1 MVSNFILNIPLAKL
15 EKPIRSFRRIVNLKK
30 YYAKTIKYIVLDID
44 DVHSQLDANKIIE
57 YFKPYKVILG
67 QSKSYNA
74 IDNFRMKGIL
84 FIEELPI
91 EHTKSLIAHIHSELH
106 HLCTM
111 DESVARL
118 VSLNAPINKNA
129 IFINNEEGELFKYTK
144 PASYEAINEM
154 KKEYVGDNVTINIKD
169 IENITADTID
179 NLCLNVFQSLN
190 FTAIRN
196 NPNDSISFKHPSEKS
211 SPGGYFWFSNAPY
224 TMHHSDSTKTINIFD
239 AVRKLPAGK
248 ELMKKE
254 INYDDEIL
262 NFNTDTSV
270 INVNEKY
277 LEVNDELANTVEHF
291 VNEKDGLLSIR
302 SPMGTGKSTL
312 IGHIINE
319 CHDQDMKILIITNRV
334 SVAHDFGRKYDMKVY
349 NKDMYNIDDSLIC
362 QFDSLWKYD
371 IRKFDIVIM
380 DEFISLMLHSRS
392 NLNNSSINIA
402 KFFACFNKKLVIADA
417 FLTGYE
423 NFLLNNKKHNI
434 HLISNNYRDPTT
446 LYNYENFNYFVQTIL
461 YHVKSH
467 KVTISATSLSFI
479 NSMQMLLNN
488 KGIKVVTLTA
498 DTPETTKN
506 LVYELFEQEEHDK
519 WDVLIF
525 SPTLTV
531 GVSNLNKVNYHFH
544 YDSSMSTDVISS
556 IQMIKRTRKTKE
568 IHMFIK
574 DKINYI
580 KTSYNNIRDEYM
592 TNIGK
597 NIEQNYLFDVD
608 DYGEPKLSS
617 IGRKA
622 IKIDTFKNIM
632 EFDHKKATLW
642 LLQYH
647 FLNEPRVIDK
657 RFEGNVLSKYA
668 SITKENKDTLL
679 NEQIEQFLDLN
690 EIEKTSLL
698 LDSPADK
705 IMKALAE
712 IDEEIKDVDN
722 ITKSKI
728 LQCTLKDRLF
738 ITKAKYYKVAFNYTK
753 KIWDETDVKHLVSK
767 SVIQGKNNDLHFYNI
782 LLEYG
787 QNEIFYEYT
796 KSTINKNKQLKYIL
810 DKCGYSSDK
819 MNGSDIVSIGYR
831 GYRVNPAIRELY
843 GFIR

>member
-1 MVSNFILNIPLAKL
+1 
-15 EKPIRSFRRIVNLKK
+15 
-30 YYAKTIKYIVLDID
+30 
-44 DVHSQLDANKIIE
+44 
-57 YFKPYKVILG
+57 
-67 QSKSYNA
+67 
-74 IDNFRMKGIL
+74 
-84 FIEELPI
+84 
-91 EHTKSLIAHIHSELH
+91 
-106 HLCTM
+106 
-111 DESVARL
+111 
-118 VSLNAPINKNA
+118 
-129 IFINNEEGELFKYTK
+129 
-144 PASYEAINEM
+144 
-154 KKEYVGDNVTINIKD
+154 
-169 IENITADTID
+169 
-179 NLCLNVFQSLN
+179 
-190 FTAIRN
+190 
-196 NPNDSISFKHPSEKS
+196 
-211 SPGGYFWFSNAPY
+211 
-224 TMHHSDSTKTINIFD
+224 
-239 AVRKLPAGK
+239 
-248 ELMKKE
+248 
-254 INYDDEIL
+254 
-262 NFNTDTSV
+262 
-270 INVNEKY
+270 
-277 LEVNDELANTVEHF
+277 
-291 VNEKDGLLSIR
+291 
-302 SPMGTGKSTL
+302 
-312 IGHIINE
+312 
-319 CHDQDMKILIITNRV
+319 
-334 SVAHDFGRKYDMKVY
+334 
-349 NKDMYNIDDSLIC
+349 
-362 QFDSLWKYD
+362 
-371 IRKFDIVIM
+371 
-380 DEFISLMLHSRS
+380 
-392 NLNNSSINIA
+392 
-402 KFFACFNKKLVIADA
+402 
-417 FLTGYE
+417 
-423 NFLLNNKKHNI
+423 
-434 HLISNNYRDPTT
+434 
-446 LYNYENFNYFVQTIL
+446 
-461 YHVKSH
+461 
-467 KVTISATSLSFI
+467 
-479 NSMQMLLNN
+479 MQMLLNN